1 MSAKLQLIPKNLPY
15 LLLVFAALKISCLFV
30 QNMYTT
36 RLMIVHRC
44 MQYQSTKAC
53 TWIPPNAWLSC
64 ILMPTVV
71 WNYISLPFSLSS
83 LSLSLSLSFPLYSIS
98 EQFLASNNL
107 YHCKSRVPFELS
119 LCLYGSAMCNACES
133 WWHIRFCFR
142 GNSQSPSL
150 LFIAF
155 SSYVAISLFFK
166 ATKTMTNSVIAISQ
180 ETIMP

>member
-44 MQYQSTKAC
+44 MPVPIYESMYMDTPKCVAFMY
-53 TWIPPNAWLSC
+53 INANCGLKLHLS
-64 ILMPTVV
+64 
-71 WNYISLPFSLSS
+71 PFLSVF
-83 LSLSLSLSFPLYSIS
+83 SLSLSFPLYSIS

-107 YHCKSRVPFELS
+107 YHCKSRVPFKLS
-119 LCLYGSAMCNACES
+119 LWLYDTALCNACES